1 MTARDQNMLADTE
14 GGAAPA
20 PDGVPNAADGAA
32 PATTP
37 SATRRWFARE
47 ALYRRAL
54 FVAGSLFLLLGAIGM
69 LVPMLP
75 GTVFLILAAWCF
87 ARSSPRFEAWL
98 LAHRYLGPSV
108 ARWKATGAIP
118 PVAKALAMSSFVG
131 TLAGAWYFGAP
142 RIMLILLATLFAALA
157 LFMLTRPNS

>member
-1 MTARDQNMLADTE
+1 MTMLDDDRPAGPQRDGSVPPAPNGKA
-14 GGAAPA
+14 AAPA
-20 PDGVPNAADGAA
+20 
-32 PATTP
+32 P

-131 TLAGAWYFGAP
+131 TLTGAWYFGAP
-142 RIMLILLATLFAALA
+142 RIMLVLLATLFAALA